1 MNAPLPESIRL
12 ALEAATLDDRP
23 QRGRRRSHR
32 DTAGCAAA
40 RRGFGVERVGTLEN

>member
-12 ALEAATLDDRP
+12 ALEAATLDDRT

-40 RRGFGVERVGTLEN
+40 RRGFGVERVATVEN

>member
-32 DTAGCAAA
+32 HTAGCAAA
-40 RRGFGVERVGTLEN
+40 RCGFGVERVATVEN